1 MALRL
6 WQTFFF
12 QIWNFYVLVAIFQII
27 LGTCLQFYTILILT
41 CWFDFVLEIFEKFK
55 VAAVKNK
62 WLVVTWYFVISPLCW
77 LPRKQF
83 GTYRDILSKPYCR
96 SHKGLNLP
104 RRWVGEA
111 QFESPFPSRISN
123 DIKKSPSVRR
133 VNMLIVK
140 TQNVTVTKEW
150 NKANSGKYNVYTLQ
164 DYSKLWINESSQK
177 WNRTNWLNLDI
188 LWNVAVSK
196 LTKW

>member
-123 DIKKSPSVRR
+123 DIKKVRAWEGLTCLLWKR
-133 VNMLIVK
+133 KML
-140 TQNVTVTKEW
+140 Q
-150 NKANSGKYNVYTLQ
+150 
-164 DYSKLWINESSQK
+164 SQK
-177 WNRTNWLNLDI
+177 SEIKQIRENITFTPFKI
-188 LWNVAVSK
+188 IVSYESMKVAK
-196 LTKW
+196 NETGQIG